1 MSQITRGYFFYCD
14 GMNTPDA
21 GQIAGAIA
29 IAYVVHLHRKIIVA
43 RHEFAWEEFEDQRL
57 QIGERAVEAD
67 NRRVVPGHMRRVF
80 NQLAQAV
87 TSGAA

>member
-1 MSQITRGYFFYCD
+1 MD
-14 GMNTPDA
+14 APDP
-21 GQIAGAIA
+21 GQIVGAFAIA
-29 IAYVVHLHRKIIVA
+29 CIVYLHRKIIVA

-57 QIGERAVEAD
+57 EIGERAVEAD
-67 NRRVVPGHMRRVF
+67 NRRVVPGHTRGVF